1 LDCQDLLVHLAEMV
15 EMELLEVRALM
26 EVQVHREIL
35 GQLVIPAHKVLP
47 VLWVQLVLLEVEA
60 AVAV

>member
-1 LDCQDLLVHLAEMV
+1 LDCQDLLAHLVEMV
-15 EMELLEVRALM
+15 AMELLEVPVLL

-35 GQLVIPAHKVLP
+35 GQLVIQAHKVLP